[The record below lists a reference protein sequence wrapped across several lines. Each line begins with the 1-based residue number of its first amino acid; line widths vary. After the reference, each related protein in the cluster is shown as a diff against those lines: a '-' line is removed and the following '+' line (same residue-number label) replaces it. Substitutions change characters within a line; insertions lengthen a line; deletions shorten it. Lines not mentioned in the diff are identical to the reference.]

1 MRVWCQRLAS
11 LPSKQMGWVRIP
23 LPAPLFLKKGGF
35 IMGKT
40 KIKKI
45 GKEEIEIYN
54 TIKEASQTIL
64 TKMDNWKVQLLI
76 ADAIN
81 TGKRAFGCN
90 WKKIEE

>member
-1 MRVWCQRLAS
+1 MN
-11 LPSKQMGWVRIP
+11 
-23 LPAPLFLKKGGF
+23 
-35 IMGKT
+35 
-40 KIKKI
+40 KIKQVKDK
-45 GKEEIEIYN
+45 KEITQFN
-54 TIKEASQTIL
+54 SIKEASASVD